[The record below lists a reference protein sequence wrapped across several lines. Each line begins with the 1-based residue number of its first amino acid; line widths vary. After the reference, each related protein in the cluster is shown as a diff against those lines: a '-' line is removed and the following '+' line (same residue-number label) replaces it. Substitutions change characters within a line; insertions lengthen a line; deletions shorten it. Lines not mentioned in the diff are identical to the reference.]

1 MFVASFDVVR
11 LVVRQSVVSVGPGHA
26 CFHGAHDVATAS
38 GHEEEGTGVSQRVLG
53 GEVAD
58 FRRAST
64 PTTGRS
70 SSASTSTGS
79 AWTTRSPS
87 PGLGPDTPTTAPET
101 CAELAVLNEIW
112 EAHRTF
118 TDYLLPRQN
127 LVFKHPY
134 WREAVKRYVTATI
147 PHQRPLAWPGMRKT
161 PIIRMRAEYKIPK
174 AAAVSRHT
182 LTLTGQLQP
191 SPFGSGRHSV
201 AFVWSMP
208 PAARHRLEVGKELL
222 AASERGGLRS
232 QIMA

>member
-1 MFVASFDVVR
+1 M
-11 LVVRQSVVSVGPGHA
+11 VSVGPGYA

-38 GHEEEGTGVSQRVLG
+38 GHEEEGTGVSQRELG

-58 FRRAST
+58 SRRAST

-134 WREAVKRYVTATI
+134 WREVVKRYVTATI
-147 PHQRPLAWPGMRKT
+147 PHQRALAWPGMRKR
-161 PIIRMRAEYKIPK
+161 PIIRMRAEYKTSK
-174 AAAVSRHT
+174 AAGGLTTHPHPHRAARTVALRLRTSFSRVR
-182 LTLTGQLQP
+182 LEYAAGCSP
-191 SPFGSGRHSV
+191 SPRSRQRIACGQRAGWATISDH
-201 AFVWSMP
+201 
-208 PAARHRLEVGKELL
+208 
-222 AASERGGLRS
+222 GLKV
-232 QIMA
+232 